1 MSCRQLLLKLRD
13 RGDIAGRRRLVTG
26 EVAQAAR
33 QVVRRSH
40 DRLRDRRL
48 RICQGGRDVLPG
60 VTGQHLRR
68 EAAIIMLDIFGVYQR
83 MKKGNYNEAELD
95 HKLTAGG
102 LMTRIFG
109 RLFKVIRAS

>member
-1 MSCRQLLLKLRD
+1 
-13 RGDIAGRRRLVTG
+13 
-26 EVAQAAR
+26 
-33 QVVRRSH
+33 
-40 DRLRDRRL
+40 
-48 RICQGGRDVLPG
+48 GGRDVLPG

-68 EAAIIMLDIFGVYQR
+68 EAAIILLDIFGVYQR

-109 RLFKVIRAS
+109 RLFKVICAS